1 MRIGIELR
9 QIVQGACGGI
19 VPLLEGVLGALF
31 AGYPEQRV
39 LLACTEANVGLFSAV
54 PHGVERVL
62 LPDDDY
68 FLLLGE
74 LAQKRGLDVLFR
86 SYPLDVPLAFPAERQ
101 VVLVPDMQHEFL
113 PGFFPP
119 EVLRARRAGFDRAL
133 AEAGAIATLSEHAQ
147 QTILAHP
154 ATRCRDVFLMPP
166 ALRSAGPG
174 AAAVTA
180 EEWASAPRGP
190 FFLYPANLWPHKNH
204 RRVLEAFALFQARAA
219 EPAELILTGDPAGWP
234 ELAARFPGLPVRHLG
249 FVRRPLLQFL
259 MGRARALVFFSLFEG
274 FGMPLLEAFDAG
286 TPVVCSSTTSLPEAA
301 GDAALL
307 CDPTDVSAMAEA
319 LLAISRDEALR
330 ARLTRAGKE
339 RVALFSWTRSAD
351 ALLAACRRVAARA
364 PEPVRA
370 APPPEPPAR
379 WSARTVALGAGTS
392 LGTVYRRARQAVIGG
407 LGQTRHVLLTSS
419 ARVKRRLVR
428 CLVPPFGLHRQ
439 HRARPLVVPRQYYE
453 VRPPHPAPVIAVVTP
468 SYNQAAFLPRTI
480 ESVLQQNYPRLEYV
494 VQDGGSTDGT
504 GAVLERYRGVLT
516 HCESRRDRGQA
527 EAINLGFGHTTGT
540 IMAYLNSDDLLLPG
554 ALAAVAGCFAAHPEV
569 DVVYGHRVIIDEHD
583 REVGRWVLPP
593 HDGKALLWLDYVPQE
608 TLFWRRRLWE
618 RVGGALDEDLQFAMD
633 WDLLIRFQQ
642 AGARFV
648 RLPRFLAA
656 FRVHAAQKTN
666 ARLVEVGA
674 REVRWLRERCHG
686 PAVSEQD
693 VRRNVGPYLR
703 RQAYYHALHRLGL
716 LAG

>member
-1 MRIGIELR
+1 MRVGIELR
-9 QIVQGACGGI
+9 QIVPETCGGI

-31 AGYPEQRV
+31 AAYPEQRV
-39 LLACTEANVGLFSAV
+39 VLACTEANVGLFPTV
-54 PHGVERVL
+54 PHGVERVT
-62 LPDDDY
+62 LPGDY
-68 FLLLGE
+68 YFRILDE
-74 LAQKRGLDVLFR
+74 LARKRGLDVLFR
-86 SYPLDVPLAFPAERQ
+86 SYPLDVPLAFPPERQ

-113 PGFFPP
+113 PELFPP
-119 EVLRARRAGFDRAL
+119 EVLRVRRASFDRSL
-133 AEAGAIATLSEHAQ
+133 AEAGAIATLSEHAR

-180 EEWASAPRGP
+180 EEWGSVPRGP

-204 RRVLEAFALFQARAA
+204 RRLLEAFALFRQRAD
-219 EPAELILTGDPAGWP
+219 EPAELVLTGDPTGWP
-234 ELAARFPGLPVRHLG
+234 DLAAQFPGLPVRHLG
-249 FVRRPLLQFL
+249 FVPRPLLQFL

-307 CDPTDVSAMAEA
+307 CDPTDVSAMADA
-319 LLAISRDEALR
+319 LLTISRDEARR
-330 ARLTRAGKE
+330 ARLARAGKE
-339 RVALFSWTRSAD
+339 RVALFSWERGAL

-370 APPPEPPAR
+370 LPPGPAH
-379 WSARTVALGAGTS
+379 WSPRGVVRAARSSVGGL
-392 LGTVYRRARQAVIGG
+392 YRRARHRLARG
-407 LGQTRHVLLTSS
+407 LRRTRQVLLASS
-419 ARVKRRLVR
+419 ARVKGRVVR
-428 CLVPPFGLHRQ
+428 CVVPPFGLHRQ
-439 HRARPLVVPRQYYE
+439 HRPRPLVVPRHYYD
-453 VRPPHPAPVIAVVTP
+453 VRPPAPAPVIAIVTP

-494 VQDGGSTDGT
+494 VQDGGSTDDT
-504 GAVLERYRGVLT
+504 GAILERYRRLLT
-516 HCESRRDRGQA
+516 HCESRGDRGQA
-527 EAINLGFGHTTGT
+527 EAINLGFGHTTGE

-569 DVVYGHRVIIDEHD
+569 DVVYGHRIIIDDHD

-593 HDGKALLWLDYVPQE
+593 HDGQALLWLDYVPQE

-618 RVGGALDEDLQFAMD
+618 QVGGRLDEDLQFALD

-656 FRVHAAQKTN
+656 FRVHPAQKTN

-693 VRRNVGPYLR
+693 VQRHVGPYLR